1 MHPGPKNLI
10 TDVKGL
16 RVGNAQDDALKSG
29 CTVVVADAPFTAS
42 VHVMGGA
49 PGTRETDLLAPD
61 KSVAAV
67 DALVLSGGSAYGLD
81 ACSGVVDALRRAGH
95 GYRVFDAIIPLV
107 PGAILF
113 DLLNGGNKEWDDN
126 PYHAL
131 GRKAYEAQSDNFAL
145 GSVGAGAGA
154 LTGMM
159 KGGLGSASL
168 VLDNGATVGA
178 LVAANPIGSATTP
191 SDRHF
196 WAAPFEIDGEFGG
209 AGTDTASGLGRD
221 LNSRKI
227 KTFFER
233 ANTTIAIV
241 ATDMVL
247 DKAQCQRVAIAA
259 HDGIGRA
266 IVPAHM
272 PGDGDSVFALS
283 TGAIPM
289 QKPDRDLMLVG
300 HAAALCLS
308 RAIARA
314 VYEATPAPGDLLP
327 CWSDLNA

>member
-1 MHPGPKNLI
+1 VL
-10 TDVKGL
+10 
-16 RVGNAQDDALKSG
+16 
-29 CTVVVADAPFTAS
+29 ADAPFTAS

-81 ACSGVVDALRRAGH
+81 ACSGVVDALRKDGR

-113 DLLNGGNKEWDDN
+113 DLLNGGDKDWTEN
-126 PYHAL
+126 PYRDL
-131 GRKAYEAQSDNFAL
+131 GRDAYDDATDQFDL
-145 GSVGAGAGA
+145 GSIGAGTGA
-154 LTGMM
+154 LTGML

-209 AGTDTASGLGRD
+209 AGPDTASGLGRD
-221 LNSRKI
+221 LESRKT
-227 KTFFER
+227 KAFFER

-247 DKAQCQRVAIAA
+247 DKAQCQRIATAA

-266 IVPAHM
+266 VVPAHM

-283 TGAIPM
+283 TGTVPM
-289 QKPDRDLMLVG
+289 QTPDRDLMMIG

-314 VYEATPAPGDLLP
+314 VYEATPAKGDLLP
-327 CWSDLNA
+327 CWSDLNAKER